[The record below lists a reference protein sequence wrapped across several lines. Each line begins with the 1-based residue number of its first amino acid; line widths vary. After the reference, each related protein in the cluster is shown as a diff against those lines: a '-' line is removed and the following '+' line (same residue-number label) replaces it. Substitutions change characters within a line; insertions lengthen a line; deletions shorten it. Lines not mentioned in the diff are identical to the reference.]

1 MSTYV
6 SANLS
11 VVPKSILVADDFS
24 DMSSKALEYAA
35 ALGKRFGS
43 YVTLVHVTEP
53 LSPIVPPE
61 GDVFWDVE
69 EQKRAFELQLDRGV
83 KELRAAGLRAD
94 RVEASGSIPEELIA
108 TARGHSSDLM
118 IVGTHAPKGL
128 GRLILGSVSEEVLV
142 RSGCPVMVVGP
153 NTLPATA
160 GAWSPRHLM
169 ALVALSHEGL
179 KAIVHSFHLAR
190 EVGASL
196 DLFMIFDRE
205 NTVDHKDWQFLRLA
219 LAEKLPG
226 VDIEKELPHECV
238 PRDQAVHRVLDLSS
252 LREADA
258 IIVSEECGGSK
269 HPHFQRDI
277 ISRLSAE
284 SRCPLI
290 VVPRDQPT
298 ISS

>member
-1 MSTYV
+1 MICHE
-6 SANLS
+6 
-11 VVPKSILVADDFS
+11 VVNTTPQNDQ
-24 DMSSKALEYAA
+24 
-35 ALGKRFGS
+35 
-43 YVTLVHVTEP
+43 T
-53 LSPIVPPE
+53 
-61 GDVFWDVE
+61 
-69 EQKRAFELQLDRGV
+69 
-83 KELRAAGLRAD
+83 
-94 RVEASGSIPEELIA
+94 
-108 TARGHSSDLM
+108 
-118 IVGTHAPKGL
+118 GL
-128 GRLILGSVSEEVLV
+128 GVRSGGKDLFCCIPIANSKFYGRRVWCTVLLV
-142 RSGCPVMVVGP
+142 LARSGCPVMVVGP

-169 ALVALSHEGL
+169 AVVALSHEGL

-196 DLFMIFDRE
+196 YLFMIFDRE

-290 VVPRDQPT
+290 VVPRDQSA